1 MLKKA
6 IIITASA
13 LAAFLIACGST
24 PPGKPITESSGNAAQ
39 PSDLGAGTPGAGCA
53 TDRLGKSFTQD
64 GKTYVCQGPKPY
76 AWREA
81 PATPAASAAP
91 ATTAPSLT
99 NAQKQAIGKAQDY
112 LKFTAFSRKGLIKQL
127 EYEGFATADA
137 TFAVDS
143 LNVDWNAQAAAK
155 GKSYLDIQHFSRKG
169 LIDQLKFEGF
179 TDAQAAYGA
188 KANGL

>member
-6 IIITASA
+6 LIVTAA
-13 LAAFLIACGST
+13 LLAGFVIACGST
-24 PPGKPITESSGNAAQ
+24 PAKPDAKPSVTAPATVTPPTATPPVATPPAATAAAAAAQ
-39 PSDLGAGTPGAGCA
+39 PT
-53 TDRLGKSFTQD
+53 
-64 GKTYVCQGPKPY
+64 
-76 AWREA
+76 
-81 PATPAASAAP
+81 TPA
-91 ATTAPSLT
+91 APSLT

-137 TFAVDS
+137 TFAVD
-143 LNVDWNAQAAAK
+143 LLTVDWNAQAAAK

-169 LIDQLKFEGF
+169 LIDQLKYEGF

-188 KANGL
+188 TTNGL

>member
-6 IIITASA
+6 LIVTAA
-13 LAAFLIACGST
+13 LLAGFVIACGST
-24 PPGKPITESSGNAAQ
+24 PAKPDAKPSVTAPATVTPPTATPPVATPPAATAAAAAQ
-39 PSDLGAGTPGAGCA
+39 P
-53 TDRLGKSFTQD
+53 
-64 GKTYVCQGPKPY
+64 
-76 AWREA
+76 
-81 PATPAASAAP
+81 
-91 ATTAPSLT
+91 TTPSLT

-143 LNVDWNAQAAAK
+143 LNVDWNAQASAK

-169 LIDQLKFEGF
+169 LIDQLKYEGF

-188 KANGL
+188 TTNGL

>member
-6 IIITASA
+6 LIVTAA
-13 LAAFLIACGST
+13 LLAGFVIACGST
-24 PPGKPITESSGNAAQ
+24 PAKPDAKPSVTAPATVTPPVATPPVATPPAATAAAAAQ
-39 PSDLGAGTPGAGCA
+39 P
-53 TDRLGKSFTQD
+53 
-64 GKTYVCQGPKPY
+64 
-76 AWREA
+76 
-81 PATPAASAAP
+81 
-91 ATTAPSLT
+91 TTPSLT

-143 LNVDWNAQAAAK
+143 LNVDWNAQASAK

-169 LIDQLKFEGF
+169 LIDQLKYEGF

-188 KANGL
+188 TTNGL